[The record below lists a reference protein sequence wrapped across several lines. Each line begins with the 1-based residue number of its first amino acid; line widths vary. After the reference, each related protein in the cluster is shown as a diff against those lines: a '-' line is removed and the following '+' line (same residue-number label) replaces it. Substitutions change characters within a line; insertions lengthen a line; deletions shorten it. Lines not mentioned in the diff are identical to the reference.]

1 MYPLGDKS
9 KKNYA
14 LQWIKIRPKA
24 NIKVEIDANIKTKL
38 LTLSF
43 QRNARTRVSPMS
55 IIKNGTRDIESSALV
70 RNTLFS
76 IYVKATTKESDT
88 IASVV

>member
-1 MYPLGDKS
+1 M
-9 KKNYA
+9 
-14 LQWIKIRPKA
+14 A
-24 NIKVEIDANIKTKL
+24 NIKVEIDANINTKL

-43 QRNARTRVSPMS
+43 QRSARTRISPRS
-55 IIKNGTRDIESSALV
+55 IIKNGTTDIKLSDLV

-88 IASVV
+88 IASVVWNRAALSILDL